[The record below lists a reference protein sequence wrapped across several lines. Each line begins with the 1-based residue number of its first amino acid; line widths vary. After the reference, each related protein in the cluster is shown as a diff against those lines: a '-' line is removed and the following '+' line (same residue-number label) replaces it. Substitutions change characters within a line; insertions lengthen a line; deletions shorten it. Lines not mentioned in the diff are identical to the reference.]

1 MKGDGDGELV
11 KVSTRA
17 RYALRMMIDLADNF
31 EPGVPVVL
39 RDIADRQQ
47 ISKRYLEQLAM
58 SLKHAGLVLVSVGRG
73 GGYALPRPAEEI
85 RVGEIVRAT
94 IGEVNVVGCV
104 RHPDSCERAPKCPSR
119 AMWLQLNQVILET
132 FNRVTLADLCEQSLL
147 ARAPDLLDQPVPCA
161 KDARLRLVH

>member
-1 MKGDGDGELV
+1 M

-17 RYALRMMIDLADNF
+17 RYALRLMIDLADHF

-39 RDIADRQQ
+39 RDIAERQQ

-58 SLKHAGLVLVSVGRG
+58 ALKHAGLVLVSVGRG
-73 GGYALPRPAEEI
+73 GGYALPRPADEI

-94 IGEVNVVGCV
+94 IGEINVVGCV
-104 RHPDSCERAPKCPSR
+104 RYPDSCDRAPACPSR
-119 AMWLQLNQVILET
+119 AMWERLNEVILET
-132 FNRVTLADLCEQSLL
+132 FDRVTLDDLCERSLL
-147 ARAPDLLDQPVPCA
+147 ARAPDLLDQPIPCA